1 MVYGTHLV
9 SLMAMAQGLS
19 EEQPATVNGTVVDAK
34 GNGLGGVKA
43 ELMDCFTRQ
52 VTKIVIADAKGNFTL
67 VPDAG
72 AHAYCLRFS
81 SGTFVPMEMSVD
93 AQKMS
98 TDRWLHVQV
107 PAIWAGKMMN

>member
-9 SLMAMAQGLS
+9 LLMAMAQGLS
-19 EEQPATVNGTVVDAK
+19 EEQPATVNGTVLDAR

-52 VTKIVIADAKGNFTL
+52 VTKIVIADANGNFTL
-67 VPDAG
+67 VPDVD

-81 SGTFVPMEMSVD
+81 GDTFAPMEMNVD
-93 AQKMS
+93 AQKV
-98 TDRWLHVQV
+98 TADRRLHVQV
-107 PAIWAGKMMN
+107 PAIWAGKVMN